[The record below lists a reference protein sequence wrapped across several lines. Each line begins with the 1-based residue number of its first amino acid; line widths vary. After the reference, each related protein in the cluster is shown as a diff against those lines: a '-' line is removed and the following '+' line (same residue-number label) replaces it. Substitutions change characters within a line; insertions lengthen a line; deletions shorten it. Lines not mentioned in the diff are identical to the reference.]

1 MKSAVGWN
9 LINDGCFRTLR
20 AADRFAGADNY
31 LYQFGSFI
39 RSCIVEFEIE
49 DVEDENREN
58 SDD

>member
-1 MKSAVGWN
+1 MKSAIGWN

-31 LYQFGSFI
+31 LYPFGGFV

-49 DVEDENREN
+49 DVENDNREN

>member
-20 AADRFAGADNY
+20 AADRFACADNY
-31 LYQFGSFI
+31 LYPFGGFI

-49 DVEDENREN
+49 DVDDENRKN